1 MMFLQTNIRRKH
13 PANDM
18 HQKYVLSVVEVWSR
32 ICAMLSCRSWSA

>member
-18 HQKYVLSVVEVWSR
+18 YQKHLLNVVEVWSR
-32 ICAMLSCRSWSA
+32 ICAMLSYRSWSA